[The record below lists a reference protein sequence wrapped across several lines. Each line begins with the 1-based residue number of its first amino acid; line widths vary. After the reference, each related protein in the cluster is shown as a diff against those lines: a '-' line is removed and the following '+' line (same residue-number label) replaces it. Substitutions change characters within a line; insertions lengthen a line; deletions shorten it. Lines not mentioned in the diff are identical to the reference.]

1 MRKEYKTERGRENCE
16 NERDFLHER
25 PGKKIPPFPNIETD
39 HALTCYLTRRNNFV
53 SGHQSGNEKRHLTE
67 TINILTSDLALEA
80 MDRKQVTALVLL
92 DLSKAFDSIDKSFLW
107 AMERKVR
114 TEERKQSKGETVKSS
129 EALISLALWKMTL

>member
-1 MRKEYKTERGRENCE
+1 MRNGIWQTLN
-16 NERDFLHER
+16 
-25 PGKKIPPFPNIETD
+25 
-39 HALTCYLTRRNNFV
+39 V
-53 SGHQSGNEKRHLTE
+53 
-67 TINILTSDLALEA
+67 LTSDLALEA

-92 DLSKAFDSIDKSFLW
+92 DLSKAFDGIDKSFLW